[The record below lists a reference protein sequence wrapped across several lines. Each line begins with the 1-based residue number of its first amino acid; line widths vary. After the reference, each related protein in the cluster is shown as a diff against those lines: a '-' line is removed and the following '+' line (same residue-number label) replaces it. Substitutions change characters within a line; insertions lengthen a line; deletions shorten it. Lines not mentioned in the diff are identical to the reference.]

1 MSEDV
6 SFGDGRSSANQ
17 PAPSSLLGASSLLG
31 NAFPSMFG
39 GCVPQ
44 RSLSFTGNVLNPFP
58 IFEHETREDGT
69 EASIVDA
76 RQILDPCGPSSDD
89 VSSSFGRVTE
99 LSGPK
104 RKRPLDDRRKED
116 ENDTPTRRR
125 LSRNAP
131 APVPK
136 QVD

>member
-1 MSEDV
+1 
-6 SFGDGRSSANQ
+6 
-17 PAPSSLLGASSLLG
+17 
-31 NAFPSMFG
+31 MFG

-44 RSLSFTGNVLNPFP
+44 RSLSLTGNVLNPFP
-58 IFEHETREDGT
+58 IFEHETREGERLFLRAFWIVSDKPSLSDGT

-104 RKRPLDDRRKED
+104 RQRPLDDRRNLKLVCCPGAHSE
-116 ENDTPTRRR
+116 
-125 LSRNAP
+125 
-131 APVPK
+131 
-136 QVD
+136 